1 MPGGGLARVAVPR
14 ARMSVARPIRGGPAP
29 AATAKASSGGAWLKN
44 LWQKR
49 IKRNM
54 SRALAAVNSRA
65 GGPQDTRDGGAPR
78 ASPLPVG
85 VVPPAPRTGVK
96 RGTHPKLP
104 QARRGRLTLKAASH
118 TKAAETLPDGMGVPA
133 GAGPGPGPRDQP
145 RRRVK
150 RSRATEIETH
160 AERKRAKAISAVEG
174 LLDSLP
180 AFFVSPQGA
189 ERPTQVTSHERRRLL
204 RKLMLDK
211 AGPKG
216 EAAKKGAR
224 AWRLFA
230 SEVVRRNLPKAG
242 LPASAELIAQV
253 VSAELER
260 SCREAKGTRGGRTTG
275 RTIRQGFEYLA
286 EIGLPFKCVT
296 DPFPSPAPLISPL
309 VGARKTP
316 LREPD
321 VPIVRCM
328 YVCSTA
334 AGVPSVCRQPSVTTH
349 PPHRP

>member
-145 RRRVK
+145 RRCIK
-150 RSRATEIETH
+150 RSRATEFETH
-160 AERKRAKAISAVEG
+160 AERKRAKA
-174 LLDSLP
+174 
-180 AFFVSPQGA
+180 GA
-189 ERPTQVTSHERRRLL
+189 EVRRLQLQRRLHVGRCAASRRQRRRHRRAGRALPC
-204 RKLMLDK
+204 RAPQSQECCGC
-211 AGPKG
+211 AGPGSGLKPTP
-216 EAAKKGAR
+216 AC
-224 AWRLFA
+224 LQLP
-230 SEVVRRNLPKAG
+230 RR
-242 LPASAELIAQV
+242 
-253 VSAELER
+253 
-260 SCREAKGTRGGRTTG
+260 
-275 RTIRQGFEYLA
+275 
-286 EIGLPFKCVT
+286 
-296 DPFPSPAPLISPL
+296 
-309 VGARKTP
+309 
-316 LREPD
+316 
-321 VPIVRCM
+321 
-328 YVCSTA
+328 
-334 AGVPSVCRQPSVTTH
+334 CRQPRRREHQHCQDPLFDCELVRSSLHWLERKLGH
-349 PPHRP
+349 PAPESGSLLSGQQQLVLASANSLILFPLALNVPHSSKTRMTREVRW